1 MNIASIDVGS
11 NTVLLLI
18 ASIKNNKLIPILNK
32 YESPRLGKGLLIG
45 GNILEDRIVHFLD
58 ILKSYKALI
67 EEYECSKT
75 ILTATNAMR
84 IAANSDEIIKIVKEK
99 MGFKIKIIPGDE
111 EASLSFMGASSS
123 FPQFEEKV
131 VIDIGGGSTEIIYG
145 NNENIVFKHSFQTGV
160 VSLTENFI
168 GAYPY
173 SEESLFQ
180 TEQQLKKVFK
190 GLEKEIPNNRNTIAV
205 AGTPTTLS
213 CITQNLKEY
222 SEEKVESSVLLECDL
237 NELEIKLGS
246 LSGDEIKERY
256 GQVVNGREDVI
267 FAGTL
272 ILQFLKKLLG
282 TDKIY
287 VSSRGLRYGNIISYI
302 GNTKLE

>member
-1 MNIASIDVGS
+1 MNIASIDIGS

-18 ASIKNNKLIPILNK
+18 ASIENNKLIPLLNK

-45 GNILEDRIVHFLD
+45 GEILEDRILHLLE

-67 EEYECSKT
+67 EEYKCSKT
-75 ILTATNAMR
+75 VLTATNAMR
-84 IAANSDEIIKIVKEK
+84 IASNSDEILKIVKEK
-99 MGFKIKIIPGDE
+99 LGFEIKVIPGEDE
-111 EASLSFMGASSS
+111 AALSFMGASSS
-123 FPQFEEKV
+123 FTQLEEKV

-145 NNENIVFKHSFQTGV
+145 NNKDILFKYSFQTGV
-160 VSLTENFI
+160 VSLTEKFI
-168 GAYPY
+168 GSYPY
-173 SEESLFQ
+173 SEESLTK
-180 TEQQLKKVFK
+180 TELQLKKVFK

-213 CITQNLKEY
+213 CITQGLKEY
-222 SEEKVESSVLLECDL
+222 REDKVEGSILLEQDL
-237 NELEIKLGS
+237 NELQIKLGS
-246 LSGDEIKERY
+246 LSGADIKERF
-256 GQVVNGREDVI
+256 GQVVDGREDVI

-272 ILQFLKKLLG
+272 ILQFLRKLLA

-302 GNTKLE
+302 TETKV